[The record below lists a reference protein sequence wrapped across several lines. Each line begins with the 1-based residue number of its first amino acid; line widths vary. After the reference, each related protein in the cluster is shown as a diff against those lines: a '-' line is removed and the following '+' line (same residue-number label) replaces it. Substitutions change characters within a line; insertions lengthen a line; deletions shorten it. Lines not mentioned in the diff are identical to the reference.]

1 MLSNAYSYNDGILYL
16 QKDLRKVTEFSNL
29 SFITAVNDVFN
40 YIKPEELEKVLL
52 NFNKMLKLGGAVL
65 IDFSTEYKLTKVLG
79 NEPCFFD
86 DEKVSYIW
94 LNKLKGD
101 KLTMEITY
109 FLLDKKSGL
118 YEKREEKHIQYVH
131 KTCDIEK
138 ALIKA
143 ELGVAPNNDGTCIRL
158 NFPPLTEERRRETA
172 KDVKKYGED
181 AKIVVRNARRD
192 MVDDLKKLEKE
203 ENLPEDMVKST
214 QDDIQKLTDKY
225 VGIIDSLVADKEK
238 EVMTV

>member
-1 MLSNAYSYNDGILYL
+1 MSEAM
-16 QKDLRKVTEFSNL
+16 
-29 SFITAVNDVFN
+29 
-40 YIKPEELEKVLL
+40 EELFLFGEEKMEKAITQMKREFASVRTGRANPAVLDKVL
-52 NFNKMLKLGGAVL
+52 V
-65 IDFSTEYKLTKVLG
+65 EYYGVPTQLRQMSQVTVSEGTTLVIT
-79 NEPCFFD
+79 PFD
-86 DEKVSYIW
+86 
-94 LNKLKGD
+94 
-101 KLTMEITY
+101 
-109 FLLDKKSGL
+109 
-118 YEKREEKHIQYVH
+118 
-131 KTCDIEK
+131 KTIIKEIEK

-143 ELGVAPNNDGTCIRL
+143 ELGVAPNNDGVCIRL

-172 KDVKKYGED
+172 KDVKKFGED

-225 VGIIDSLVADKEK
+225 VGIIDSLVVEKEK